1 MFEAPIPKIVL
12 VVVVVLVVGCFVGGD
27 RRNIEGVLV
36 AF

>member
-12 VVVVVLVVGCFVGGD
+12 VVVLVVGCFVGGD